1 MQAGRY
7 LSEEIG
13 IMKDFAIIAFYLMA
27 LPAQDV
33 APVKGSAFHQ
43 SLREAG
49 VSTGIAQLGTASGL
63 RIQI

>member
-1 MQAGRY
+1 
-7 LSEEIG
+7 
-13 IMKDFAIIAFYLMA
+13 MKDFAIIAFYLMA